1 MSQIINFKTD
11 ERTKKEA
18 QKIAK
23 EMGIS
28 LSSVL
33 NVMLHELIRTK
44 TLYINLNKEE
54 PSTYMLEAITKAKA
68 EIKNRKLSPDFDKT
82 EDAIHWLKAD
92 K

>member
-1 MSQIINFKTD
+1 MSQVINFKTN
-11 ERTKKEA
+11 EKTKREA
-18 QKIAK
+18 QRIAK

-44 TLYINLNKEE
+44 TLHINLNKEE
-54 PSTYMLEAITKAKA
+54 PSSYILEAIAEAETEMKDKKMSPEFNKAK
-68 EIKNRKLSPDFDKT
+68 
-82 EDAIHWLKAD
+82 DAIHWLKTD